1 MNMFYHINYGV
12 IQGFPALRKAVKTF
26 DIANQLLTR
35 HSPFASLGQV
45 NKWTAKPLPFSIQG
59 RLPKFF
65 RIMAA
70 KTLKNT
76 YRLQTVTFKLSQK
89 LKKTKIRKE
98 KPWVTYSVALV
109 MAFLAA
115 ENENRQLEDLLQA
128 DFCCVPKKYLLLVRT
143 KSITENFV
151 YRKLRPFFVLI
162 VFQRIF
168 HLEP

>member
-1 MNMFYHINYGV
+1 MLYKDFQPWEKPQQRLISPISCWHV
-12 IQGFPALRKAVKTF
+12 TRLS
-26 DIANQLLTR
+26 R
-35 HSPFASLGQV
+35 HSVRLINERRSLYHSQSKV
-45 NKWTAKPLPFSIQG
+45 ACQN
-59 RLPKFF
+59 FF

-70 KTLKNT
+70 KTLKNP

>member
-1 MNMFYHINYGV
+1 MSYV
-12 IQGFPALRKAVKTF
+12 
-26 DIANQLLTR
+26 
-35 HSPFASLGQV
+35 
-45 NKWTAKPLPFSIQG
+45 
-59 RLPKFF
+59 
-65 RIMAA
+65 
-70 KTLKNT
+70 
-76 YRLQTVTFKLSQK
+76 
-89 LKKTKIRKE
+89 
-98 KPWVTYSVALV
+98 SVALV

-115 ENENRQLEDLLQA
+115 ENENRQLEDLSQA